1 MSIEI
6 NLSGKRAVITGAG
19 KGIGREICLGLAR
32 AGADIFGVSRT
43 EKDLQ
48 ELGKEINDIGRRYDY
63 LVTDLRDKNSYEQ
76 VVEKAEDFLETVDIL
91 VNNAGVSYPVKAE
104 SVTEEEWDM
113 TMAINV
119 KSAFFL
125 SQAISQGMLRRGY
138 GRILNVSSQAG
149 IVALKDHTTYGVSKA
164 ALGMLTKTL
173 AVEWGGRGIT
183 VNAIAPTVILTPM
196 GKRVWGDL
204 KKASPMLERIPLGR
218 FGEPSEVVSL
228 VAFLVSDMASLVNG
242 TVIPVDGGFTA

>member
-1 MSIEI
+1 M
-6 NLSGKRAVITGAG
+6 
-19 KGIGREICLGLAR
+19 
-32 AGADIFGVSRT
+32 
-43 EKDLQ
+43 
-48 ELGKEINDIGRRYDY
+48 
-63 LVTDLRDKNSYEQ
+63 
-76 VVEKAEDFLETVDIL
+76 
-91 VNNAGVSYPVKAE
+91 
-104 SVTEEEWDM
+104 
-113 TMAINV
+113 
-119 KSAFFL
+119 
-125 SQAISQGMLRRGY
+125 
-138 GRILNVSSQAG
+138 
-149 IVALKDHTTYGVSKA
+149 ALKDHTTYGVSKA

-173 AVEWGGRGIT
+173 ALEWGGRGIT